1 METIEKGRQEQR
13 LLARRKELLAAMG
26 RIEKELDQPA
36 TADLE
41 DRATEREGDEV
52 LEALGH
58 AEKAE
63 LRALDAAL
71 DRIAQGTY
79 GICLTCGEP
88 ISPARLEAV
97 PTAALCRTCAAG
109 A

>member
-1 METIEKGRQEQR
+1 MDKGRQEEQ
-13 LLARRKELLAAMG
+13 LLARRQELLAALG
-26 RIEKELDQPA
+26 RIESELDQPA

-41 DRATEREGDEV
+41 DWATEREGDEV

-58 AEKAE
+58 AESAE

-71 DRIAQGTY
+71 DRLARGTY
-79 GICLTCGEP
+79 GTCLTCGEP
-88 ISPARLEAV
+88 ISAARLAAV